1 MFSKRFQN
9 LVRVKLLNAQKF
21 EDTLQILAKGIG
33 NMVQVLPLFNYYL
46 TRKLGTCWANSI
58 G

>member
-33 NMVQVLPLFNYYL
+33 NMAQVLGLFNYYL
-46 TRKLGTCWANSI
+46 TRKLG
-58 G
+58 